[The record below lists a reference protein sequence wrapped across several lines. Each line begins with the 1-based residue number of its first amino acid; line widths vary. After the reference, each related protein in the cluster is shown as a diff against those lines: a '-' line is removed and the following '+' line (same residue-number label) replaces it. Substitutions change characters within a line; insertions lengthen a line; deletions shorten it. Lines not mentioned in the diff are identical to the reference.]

1 MVRTE
6 EGVGVCAWRAG
17 RFSEWCIEIYRRA
30 SGADLCLQVDYPNY
44 CQHDMNMTDPGGRSA
59 AGPSHNQTTRE
70 AGWPLTLKINMATW
84 GILGLSDMGQIESFE
99 YNDMGQFDKGTWA
112 FFLKILIES
121 NTTSHIVLFH

>member
-17 RFSEWCIEIYRRA
+17 GFSEWCIEIYRRA

-59 AGPSHNQTTRE
+59 AGPSHNKTTRE
-70 AGWPLTLKINMATW
+70 AGWPLTLKGTHNQSQKYSDPNYQKP
-84 GILGLSDMGQIESFE
+84 ILYPDMFYKS
-99 YNDMGQFDKGTWA
+99 YSWH
-112 FFLKILIES
+112 S
-121 NTTSHIVLFH
+121 